1 MPRRWVPMGSFL
13 VSHLE
18 SALDRSFPGAAR
30 RGAVGARSSD
40 RPRRRRP
47 AGARLERARLGSCS
61 PCAGP
66 GQLPLSR
73 GFSVP
78 MVPPESGSARREEP
92 LTGPPPDVPQ
102 QCPRPKGHVNPGYP
116 PKVRRIIPL
125 GMKRTTHDAFLSPFS
140 LPYEMDCI
148 LLRFHDDHN
157 REFCESSRPL
167 PGPHDRNR
175 VPIHTSVRHTR
186 GPGGVAPGVA
196 KTITG
201 AVRPGR
207 YSRPLLTNGMEAVIC
222 QRS

>member
-1 MPRRWVPMGSFL
+1 MGCRWGPSWCRTWNLPWTVP
-13 VSHLE
+13 
-18 SALDRSFPGAAR
+18 FPGQQGEVPSER
-30 RGAVGARSSD
+30 V
-40 RPRRRRP
+40 RPTGQGVDVQPVLDSNAQGWAHVPLAP
-47 AGARLERARLGSCS
+47 APGSCRCPGAF
-61 PCAGP
+61 PCHWFRREP
-66 GQLPLSR
+66 
-73 GFSVP
+73 
-78 MVPPESGSARREEP
+78 GSARREEP

-196 KTITG
+196 KPSLALCARAGI
-201 AVRPGR
+201 VGR
-207 YSRPLLTNGMEAVIC
+207 YLPMVWRL
-222 QRS
+222 

>member
-102 QCPRPKGHVNPGYP
+102 QCPRPQGMSIPFVYQKSAELFAGGCRGQHMTHSYP
-116 PKVRRIIPL
+116 PSRYPTECNPHVSDSQLPII
-125 GMKRTTHDAFLSPFS
+125 F
-140 LPYEMDCI
+140 
-148 LLRFHDDHN
+148 RFVKM
-157 REFCESSRPL
+157 P
-167 PGPHDRNR
+167 
-175 VPIHTSVRHTR
+175 
-186 GPGGVAPGVA
+186 
-196 KTITG
+196 G
-201 AVRPGR
+201 AVRRLQTPWKLIPYICTRWTARRPSPGPGIAGVLQWR
-207 YSRPLLTNGMEAVIC
+207 RRAGPV
-222 QRS
+222 